1 MKKRKQKTGRGAQV
15 ELNFLESLAK
25 RMPGDSD
32 ILKALGDLYT
42 KAGRWKDGLQV
53 DLELS
58 RICAG
63 EPLVWYNLA
72 CSYALLNQPDDAF
85 ASLSRAVELGYSDI
99 SWMGQDEDL
108 SSIRADIRFVN
119 LLKKMSRAL

>member
-15 ELNFLESLAK
+15 ELKFLESLAK

-85 ASLSRAVELGYSDI
+85 ASLSRAVELGYSDL